1 MSRVPVRTALAACAA
16 LLLGAASQAQTTRL
30 TITQDGAGTLFVGN
44 GAPGDKQVKIE
55 VGPLPGQV
63 RVIDGAAPGPQAY
76 SGIRAIRVATGA
88 GTDQIELD
96 MNASQSLALS
106 IDSGAGDA
114 HMKLQWKVPP
124 GAAST
129 TSSLDMASGGG
140 RLNIELDHA
149 SETAEASFQW
159 TTRFGGGDKLI
170 KGAVEFKEG
179 VRQAR
184 QNIAFTQLGGGNHLV
199 AMEVES
205 KAADAT
211 LLLNTGAAQEVLYK
225 VISPDRSTR
234 LVADTTVAGAKNN
247 IEILSA
253 APTTSVRLAGGTANT
268 PLAETSIGVVQT
280 VPGTLGAQLDFTTR
294 STASKFGA
302 KFDGAFSTLT
312 LGGRLLGAGGR
323 DEFKLETNARALA
336 SLLVDAGS
344 GDNAVD
350 FLASAA
356 LLATPT
362 PLRLVTGGGNDLISL
377 QAGPG
382 STAVPQLN
390 CGAGTDIAKASV
402 GTATGCEQFGL

>member
-1 MSRVPVRTALAACAA
+1 MPRPHPCAA
-16 LLLGAASQAQTTRL
+16 LGACAVLLLGTASQAQTTRL

-55 VGPLPGQV
+55 VGPLAGQV
-63 RVIDGAAPGPQAY
+63 RVIDGAAPGPQAF

-114 HMKLQWKVPP
+114 NMKLQWKVPP

-129 TSSLDMASGGG
+129 VSALDMASGGG
-140 RLNIELDHA
+140 RLNIELDHE
-149 SETAEASFQW
+149 SETPEASFQW

-170 KGAVEFKEG
+170 KGGVEFKEG

-184 QNIAFTQLGGGNHLV
+184 QNIAFTQLGGGSHLV

-211 LLLNTGAAQEVLYK
+211 LLLDTGAAQDVLYK

-253 APTTSVRLAGGTANT
+253 APTTSVRLAGGTANV
-268 PLAETSIGVVQT
+268 PLAETSFGVVQT
-280 VPGTLGAQLDFTTR
+280 VPGSLGAQLDFTTR
-294 STASKFGA
+294 SASSKFGA

-312 LGGRLLGAGGR
+312 LGGRLAGGSGR
-323 DEFKLETNARALA
+323 DELKLETNARALA
-336 SLLVDAGS
+336 SLLVDAGG

-356 LLATPT
+356 LLATAS
-362 PLRLVTGGGNDLISL
+362 PLRLVTGAGSDLVTL
-377 QAGPG
+377 LAGIG
-382 STAVPQLN
+382 STAAPRVD
-390 CGAGTDIAKASV
+390 CGAGNDSAKLSV
-402 GTATGCEQFGL
+402 GTTVGCELVGP